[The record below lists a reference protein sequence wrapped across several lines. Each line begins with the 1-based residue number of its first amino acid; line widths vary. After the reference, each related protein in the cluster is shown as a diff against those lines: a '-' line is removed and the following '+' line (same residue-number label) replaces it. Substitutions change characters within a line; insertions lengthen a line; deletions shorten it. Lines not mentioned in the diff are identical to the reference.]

1 MSRENF
7 LTWTWKTR
15 KGADMEKDKLLD
27 KIRKH
32 PDSDK
37 IGMVAS
43 HLGIVRGH
51 SRDGRKVAAVE
62 VSYDKDALDNIIKNI
77 KSMPGIVEALVE
89 VKSGLLKVGD
99 EVLYLAVGGDIRE
112 NVFPALI
119 NGVDMIKKDA
129 AKKKEI
135 FEK

>member
-1 MSRENF
+1 
-7 LTWTWKTR
+7 
-15 KGADMEKDKLLD
+15 MEKDKLLD

-32 PDSDK
+32 PDSGK

-62 VSYDKDALDNIIKNI
+62 VSYDMDALNNIIKII